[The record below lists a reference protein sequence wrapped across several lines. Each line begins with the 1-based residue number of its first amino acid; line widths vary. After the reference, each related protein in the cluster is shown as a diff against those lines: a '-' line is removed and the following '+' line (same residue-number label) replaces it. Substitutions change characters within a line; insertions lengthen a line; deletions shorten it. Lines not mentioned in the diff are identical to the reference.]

1 MLKVGLLSGL
11 VTMLKNICSN
21 LFNLFLIKKVNI
33 LLNYLI
39 IRIFGEY

>member
-1 MLKVGLLSGL
+1 MLKVDALVSL
-11 VTMLKNICSN
+11 VTTLKNIYSN

-39 IRIFGEY
+39 IRIFDKY